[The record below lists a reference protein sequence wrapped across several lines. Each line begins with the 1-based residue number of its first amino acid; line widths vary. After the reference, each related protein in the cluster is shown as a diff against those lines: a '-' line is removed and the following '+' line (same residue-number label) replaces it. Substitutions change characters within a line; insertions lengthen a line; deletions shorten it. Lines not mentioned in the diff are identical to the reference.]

1 MGNPYY
7 EAIDRMEKSGVDAD
21 YINGWASG
29 FLHNPKREEQR
40 ASEAYEAGYAHGLEK
55 NAGAFQSWVR
65 K

>member
-1 MGNPYY
+1 MGRAYY
-7 EAIDRMEKSGVDAD
+7 EAIDRMEKKRVDPE

-40 ASEAYEAGYAHGLEK
+40 ANDAYEAGYAHGLAQKADGFEP
-55 NAGAFQSWVR
+55 WIR

>member
-7 EAIDRMEKSGVDAD
+7 EAIDRMEKGGVDPD
-21 YINGWASG
+21 YINGWAGG

-40 ASEAYEAGYAHGLEK
+40 ASEAYEAGYADGLEK
-55 NAGAFQSWVR
+55 NAAAFQSWVR